1 MKGKLV
7 KYLETTA
14 ISTSENIGI
23 VTDYKSGYNIRKS
36 WSDKCTLIEEPLIKV
51 YWINSPA
58 MTPETA
64 KYSIMGDWNCDM
76 DEKLELF
83 DPNIIVDEWEELND
97 DWYLASF
104 FELID

>member
-7 KYLETTA
+7 RYLETTV

-36 WSDKCTLIEEPLIKV
+36 WSDKRTLIDEPLIKV
-51 YWINSPA
+51 YWINSPI

-64 KYSIMGDWNCDM
+64 KYSIMGDWNCNM
-76 DEKLELF
+76 NENLELF
-83 DPNIIVDEWEELND
+83 DPNIIVDEWEELSD